1 MMSRQVT
8 LRAAGAVT
16 TRAVSMTFTKVSG
29 ATCAVEIP
37 RLCIIAAAVQ
47 GMMSAL
53 ALLQR

>member
-47 GMMSAL
+47 GVMSAP